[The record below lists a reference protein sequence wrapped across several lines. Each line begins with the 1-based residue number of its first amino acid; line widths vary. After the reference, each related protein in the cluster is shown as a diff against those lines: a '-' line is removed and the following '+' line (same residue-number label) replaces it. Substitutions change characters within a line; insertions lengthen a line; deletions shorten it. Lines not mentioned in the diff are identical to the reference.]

1 MEIKKINKKD
11 NKPIPNKK
19 NQNNNNNK
27 MPKKNTQNNLR
38 PSSKTKETTKI
49 NSNNIKKSNTP
60 KKIAIKNLNECAI
73 PQKEPKINKEKNEKQ
88 IPKKIIKKEI
98 HKKDMHNNSDSNNSF
113 QSSNKNLN
121 IIEQISNLTS
131 LYNALSFINNKIDS
145 NFSFQRK
152 EAEHSLYDKYSEG
165 IELKEKNF
173 KLFQQINSM
182 TNIIDIDDYF
192 VNNYSKMMGVYPKI
206 SNVIENM
213 NDIVSNI
220 NYSVDRMFLIDDL
233 LCDENILQQ
242 NIINIKNNFEIMN
255 NNLEKKIEEI
265 NGTKNKYNELYNK
278 LNTYEEEIKK
288 IENKLGTFKQNVL
301 INNIEIIYKILS
313 DKNKNLLEEILNE

>member
-1 MEIKKINKKD
+1 MNQKD
-11 NKPIPNKK
+11 NKSLHNK
-19 NQNNNNNK
+19 QNNNNSQKISLKNNE
-27 MPKKNTQNNLR
+27 KKIR
-38 PSSKTKETTKI
+38 PSSKGKI
-49 NSNNIKKSNTP
+49 ESKIPIKNFKKSNTS
-60 KKIAIKNLNECAI
+60 KKISIKNLNECAI
-73 PQKEPKINKEKNEKQ
+73 LPKESKESKEKK
-88 IPKKIIKKEI
+88 IPKKNIKKEI
-98 HKKDMHNNSDSNNSF
+98 HKKDSHNINNINNSNNNTN
-113 QSSNKNLN
+113 QTSSNSLNNLN
-121 IIEQISNLTS
+121 IIDQISNLTS

-301 INNIEIIYKILS
+301 TNNIEIIHKILS
-313 DKNKNLLEEILNE
+313 DKNKKLLNEILNE